1 MVTKIAAQAAAENPD
16 AGSAA
21 ARMLGYAVPGAGH
34 LGMRDTDL
42 DALPKTTVQVDGSK
56 AYVNLEIAVRWT
68 ASVAEVTGQ
77 VRRHVRERVRELAGL
92 EVDEVH
98 IVVAGVATDITPPLA
113 SSKRGTHM
121 RVANRPLAFILAAAL
136 LACSVVII
144 AEVIGF
150 AVHHSPLLVH
160 WTTWQDWARSTR
172 WDAFVVRV
180 WATVLMVV
188 GLVLV
193 GLEFKP
199 PRVTRLPLRAVA
211 RPPTPP

>member
-1 MVTKIAAQAAAENPD
+1 
-16 AGSAA
+16 
-21 ARMLGYAVPGAGH
+21 
-34 LGMRDTDL
+34 
-42 DALPKTTVQVDGSK
+42 
-56 AYVNLEIAVRWT
+56 
-68 ASVAEVTGQ
+68 
-77 VRRHVRERVRELAGL
+77 
-92 EVDEVH
+92 
-98 IVVAGVATDITPPLA
+98 
-113 SSKRGTHM
+113 M

-180 WATVLMVV
+180 WATVLMIV

-193 GLEFKP
+193 VLEFKP
-199 PRVTRLPLRAVA
+199 RRVARLPLLAVGQATDATVTRRGLARMLRNEATGVDGITGATVRVRRRRARVTAASGA
-211 RPPTPP
+211 RGRAAAGALTEPVTQALGARLDGLGLRHAPRLTVRVVPRSR

>member
-1 MVTKIAAQAAAENPD
+1 
-16 AGSAA
+16 
-21 ARMLGYAVPGAGH
+21 
-34 LGMRDTDL
+34 
-42 DALPKTTVQVDGSK
+42 
-56 AYVNLEIAVRWT
+56 
-68 ASVAEVTGQ
+68 
-77 VRRHVRERVRELAGL
+77 
-92 EVDEVH
+92 
-98 IVVAGVATDITPPLA
+98 
-113 SSKRGTHM
+113 M

-193 GLEFKP
+193 VLEFKP
-199 PRVTRLPLRAVA
+199 RRVARLPLLAVGQATDATVTRRGLARMLRNEATGVDGITGATVRVRRRRARVTAASGA
-211 RPPTPP
+211 RGRAAAGALTEPVTQALGARLDGLGLRHAPRLTVRVVPGSR

>member
-1 MVTKIAAQAAAENPD
+1 
-16 AGSAA
+16 
-21 ARMLGYAVPGAGH
+21 
-34 LGMRDTDL
+34 
-42 DALPKTTVQVDGSK
+42 
-56 AYVNLEIAVRWT
+56 
-68 ASVAEVTGQ
+68 
-77 VRRHVRERVRELAGL
+77 
-92 EVDEVH
+92 
-98 IVVAGVATDITPPLA
+98 
-113 SSKRGTHM
+113 M

-193 GLEFKP
+193 VLEFKP
-199 PRVTRLPLRAVA
+199 RRVTRLPLTASDQATDATVTRRGLARMLRTEATGVDGITGATVRVRRRRARVTAASGA
-211 RPPTPP
+211 RGRAAASALTDPVTQALGARLDGLNLRHAPRLTVRVVPRSR

>member
-1 MVTKIAAQAAAENPD
+1 
-16 AGSAA
+16 
-21 ARMLGYAVPGAGH
+21 
-34 LGMRDTDL
+34 
-42 DALPKTTVQVDGSK
+42 
-56 AYVNLEIAVRWT
+56 
-68 ASVAEVTGQ
+68 
-77 VRRHVRERVRELAGL
+77 
-92 EVDEVH
+92 
-98 IVVAGVATDITPPLA
+98 
-113 SSKRGTHM
+113 M

-193 GLEFKP
+193 VLEFKP
-199 PRVTRLPLRAVA
+199 RRVARLPLLAVGQATDATVTRRGLARMLRNEATGVDGITGATVRVRRRRARVTAASGA
-211 RPPTPP
+211 RGRAAAGALTEPVTQALGARLDGLGLRRAPRLTVRVVPRSR

>member
-1 MVTKIAAQAAAENPD
+1 
-16 AGSAA
+16 
-21 ARMLGYAVPGAGH
+21 
-34 LGMRDTDL
+34 
-42 DALPKTTVQVDGSK
+42 
-56 AYVNLEIAVRWT
+56 
-68 ASVAEVTGQ
+68 
-77 VRRHVRERVRELAGL
+77 
-92 EVDEVH
+92 
-98 IVVAGVATDITPPLA
+98 
-113 SSKRGTHM
+113 M

-193 GLEFKP
+193 VLEFKP
-199 PRVTRLPLRAVA
+199 RRVARLPLLAVGRATDATVTRRGLA
-211 RPPTPP
+211 RMLRNEATGVDGITGATVRVRRRRARVTAASGARGRAAAGALTEPVTQALGARLDGLGLRHAPRLTVRVVPRNR